1 MGNLVPVDPSLPK
14 CNLGSNPSK
23 QQQVNPPK
31 GPHNFLLNP
40 RGRLQAS
47 NSIHKLDN
55 SNNNN
60 PRGHPQASHSNNNPN
75 NSNNNP
81 NNSSNVPN
89 LPRDLPGLHKQVHLK
104 TGLSQPFQ
112 VAFLSNCNLG
122 NLKHSVPNNWAF
134 LLSWPANNSPVAD
147 SSHLADPLHNP
158 NNPED
163 PLNNNVPSHLVLSLS
178 STLVS

>member
-1 MGNLVPVDPSLPK
+1 MPVDPSLPK
-14 CNLGSNPSK
+14 CNSVSNPSK

-47 NSIHKLDN
+47 NSIHKPDN

-60 PRGHPQASHSNNNPN
+60 PRGHPQAS
-75 NSNNNP
+75 NP
-81 NNSSNVPN
+81 NNSSNVPRDL
-89 LPRDLPGLHKQVHLK
+89 LPRDLPGLHKQVHLR

-122 NLKHSVPNNWAF
+122 NLKHNVPNNWAF
-134 LLSWPANNSPVAD
+134 LLSWPVNNSPVAD
-147 SSHLADPLHNP
+147 SSHLADPLHKVHP
-158 NNPED
+158 NNPPED
-163 PLNNNVPSHLVLSLS
+163 PLNNNAPNHLVHSLS
-178 STLVS
+178 STLVF

>member
-1 MGNLVPVDPSLPK
+1 MPVDPSLPK
-14 CNLGSNPSK
+14 CNSVSNPSK

-40 RGRLQAS
+40 KGRLQAS
-47 NSIHKLDN
+47 N

-60 PRGHPQASHSNNNPN
+60 PRGHPQASH
-75 NSNNNP
+75 P
-81 NNSSNVPN
+81 NNSSNV
-89 LPRDLPGLHKQVHLK
+89 PRDLPGLHKQVHLR

-147 SSHLADPLHNP
+147 SSHLADPLQVHP

-163 PLNNNVPSHLVLSLS
+163 PLLNNVPNHLVHSLS
-178 STLVS
+178 STLVF

>member
-40 RGRLQAS
+40 RGR
-47 NSIHKLDN
+47 
-55 SNNNN
+55 
-60 PRGHPQASHSNNNPN
+60 PQASSSISNPD
-75 NSNNNP
+75 
-81 NNSSNVPN
+81 NSSNAPN

-112 VAFLSNCNLG
+112 EAFLSNCNLG

>member
-47 NSIHKLDN
+47 NSIHKPDN

-60 PRGHPQASHSNNNPN
+60 PRGHPQASTSRCTSKQAFHSLFRWR
-75 NSNNNP
+75 
-81 NNSSNVPN
+81 SSAIAIWATSSTASPTIGHSSSVGRPTTARWPIPAIWPTPSTTPTT
-89 LPRDLPGLHKQVHLK
+89 PRTPS
-104 TGLSQPFQ
+104 TTT
-112 VAFLSNCNLG
+112 
-122 NLKHSVPNNWAF
+122 
-134 LLSWPANNSPVAD
+134 SPVI
-147 SSHLADPLHNP
+147 
-158 NNPED
+158 
-163 PLNNNVPSHLVLSLS
+163 
-178 STLVS
+178 